1 MRRLFVACLALL
13 SACGADSK
21 SPIKQAAPAIAETS
35 IDTSEPFAIV
45 RVNDDVDAFSNISDD
60 QVPFG
65 SGVALFRETV
75 PRGLRHFGIVH
86 FARLVSRADESQV
99 ATISRF
105 LQWTDRAAPLPP
117 GDRFAFQ
124 DLLEANE
131 ATKVTKI
138 VGLRTYVLTGEPII
152 THRDVAEAH
161 IVEGDE
167 DVPHIGI
174 AIKLDD
180 AGTKKLAEGTR
191 SWPFRRLAIMTHGKV
206 DLAPVV
212 KAEIQGGAIE
222 LDVGSRSDA
231 LLARAKKLEVEL
243 TAK

>member
-1 MRRLFVACLALL
+1 MRGFAIALVASLC
-13 SACGADSK
+13 ACGADPK
-21 SPIKQAAPAIAETS
+21 SSAKQAPPAINEKS
-35 IDTSEPFAIV
+35 IDTSEPFSIV
-45 RVNDDVDAFSNISDD
+45 RVNDDVDAFSKISDD

-65 SGVALFRETV
+65 SGVGLFQETV
-75 PRGLRHFGIVH
+75 PLGLHHFGMDH
-86 FARLVSRADESQV
+86 FARLISRADESQMG
-99 ATISRF
+99 TISRF
-105 LQWTDRAAPLPP
+105 LQWADHALPLPA
-117 GDRFAFQ
+117 GSRFGFQ
-124 DLLEANE
+124 DLLDFDE

-138 VGLRTYVLTGEPII
+138 IGMRTYVLTGEPII

-161 IVEGDE
+161 VIEGDE
-167 DVPHIGI
+167 DVPQIGI

-191 SWPFRRLAIMTHGKV
+191 SWPYRRVAIMTHGKI

-222 LDVGSRSDA
+222 LDVGARSDA
-231 LLARAKKLEVEL
+231 ILARAKKLEAEL